1 MSKLYNLFT
10 MEIWLVCLT
19 NWNGCATAYLYHYQ
33 LEIEKGEIWR
43 NCSRSARPNHFL
55 LGHFPQGEG
64 NELEFRFRSTECWTS
79 GIGLRGWGWPW
90 WQPLAD
96 PWQYP
101 GLTHH
106 IEPRAHHRHIA
117 AISRCFTAGAK
128 IGQNQAFL
136 RRKEGRVELF
146 FFFRSCCI
154 FQSLFFIF
162 GRLLSLS
169 LTYVLIGKNI
179 KI

>member
-1 MSKLYNLFT
+1 VAVVAAF
-10 MEIWLVCLT
+10 
-19 NWNGCATAYLYHYQ
+19 G
-33 LEIEKGEIWR
+33 
-43 NCSRSARPNHFL
+43 RSVAI
-55 LGHFPQGEG
+55 
-64 NELEFRFRSTECWTS
+64 S
-79 GIGLRGWGWPW
+79 
-90 WQPLAD
+90 
-96 PWQYP
+96 

-128 IGQNQAFL
+128 IGQNQTFL
-136 RRKEGRVELF
+136 RRKEGRVEHFFSSGAAAFFNLF
-146 FFFRSCCI
+146 
-154 FQSLFFIF
+154 FFIF